1 MNTAQ
6 PPTPELHVELLGH
19 LRIRVGGDDLPVR
32 GEIGRG
38 IVARLALAGGDA
50 VTSDEIVRSLW
61 AEPTETAAVSVRV
74 NVSKLRGG
82 PLGAWLSGGRGGY
95 RLDVRA
101 EHVDLLRLRAAIR
114 ELRAAVASGLPDPD
128 LLERMEFADVL
139 WGEEPLTELV
149 DQPFAIE
156 LRAELAEERRF
167 AGQELAALHLE
178 RGDFQAALAGIAVL
192 RSRAP
197 LAEEPVR
204 LEALA
209 LAGAG
214 RTSEALAAIDAFREL
229 LVDELGLELPPALAQ
244 LRQSVLRADPAL
256 LPGRRIGPRVERH
269 GIPLPLTR
277 LVGRLDVLDAI
288 ARARGVA
295 RLVTLVGP
303 GGVGKTRMAVESARR
318 TGGEF
323 DDVQWMVDLAAIPPG
338 ADVVGPVAHVVGATI
353 QDLDGI
359 VRRLD
364 GQRAL
369 VILDNAE
376 HVLDGCRVLARS
388 LLERCEGLAVLVT
401 SREPLGLPGERLV
414 PVPTFAG
421 AGVDDA
427 VELFAERAADA
438 RPGFVVDAANRDAVR
453 ALCEALD
460 GMPLAL
466 ELAAARLGVMELA
479 QLAGSVLGSAA
490 APGPTGDRHASLVDA
505 IGWSVDLL
513 DPAELEVLAQLARFA
528 GTFDFAD
535 VAAVCTVHGDDPV
548 AVAVRLAQQS
558 LLSIVERDGRPR
570 RYRMLE
576 SVKAYVRS
584 RHPLSEAEA
593 GAWSARHAAWY
604 AELAD
609 RLATDLRG
617 HERRVVR
624 DLFIAAYPDF
634 RLALDAAVAAGDREG
649 ALRIAGGQSEHWMRE
664 GLLTDGRADVER
676 ALAVEGDAD
685 PGVEGRALFGVALLA
700 YQGGAFEAAVAYAD
714 RGLVAADAAG
724 DVDTRAA
731 LSAYMAYGRC
741 LRGDPVVAQAL
752 VAQAES
758 LPDSVSPWA
767 RCTVL
772 FCVGQALRTLGRPA
786 QALEALRASR
796 ALAVRIG
803 YAWVA
808 GSATYL
814 IGKVLVDVG
823 RGQDA
828 IDVLVPGIAEVLEEG
843 EAMGALALLHLVG
856 GACAL
861 IERHDDGAVIHAAVD
876 RIGAR
881 YHYNPVVSEGP
892 DAEIHRR
899 RIAEA
904 LTPRARARA
913 VAVGSGLDVAGLLE
927 FVSTLA
933 VRSAAA

>member
-1 MNTAQ
+1 VTTAKD
-6 PPTPELHVELLGH
+6 PAPLAVDLLGR
-19 LRIRVGGDDLPVR
+19 LVVRIGGADLPLR
-32 GEIGRG
+32 GEIARG
-38 IVARLALAGGDA
+38 ILGRLALAEGDA
-50 VTSDEIVRSLW
+50 VSTEELVRSLW
-61 AEPTETAAVSVRV
+61 AEPTDTAAVSVRV

-82 PLGAWLSGGRGGY
+82 PLGPRLSGGRGGY
-95 RLDVRA
+95 RLDVEP
-101 EHVDLLRLRAAIR
+101 EHVDVLRLRRAIR
-114 ELRAAVASGLPDPD
+114 ELRAAVASGLPEPD
-128 LLERMEFADVL
+128 LLERLDFADVL
-139 WGEEPLTELV
+139 WGEEPLTELA
-149 DQPFAIE
+149 DQPFAVD
-156 LRAELAEERRF
+156 LRRVLAEERRF
-167 AGQELAALHLE
+167 AGQELAALQVV
-178 RGDFQAALAGIAVL
+178 RGEFSAALAGIAVL
-192 RSRAP
+192 RSRSP
-197 LAEEPVR
+197 LLEEPVR
-204 LEALA
+204 IQALA

-214 RTSEALAAIDAFREL
+214 RTSEALAAIDGFRERL
-229 LVDELGLELPPALAQ
+229 AEECGLELPPALAE
-244 LRQSVLRADPAL
+244 LRQSVLRADPTVIS
-256 LPGRRIGPRVERH
+256 PVRRRADVERH

-277 LVGRLDVLDAI
+277 LVGRLDVLESIADA
-288 ARARGVA
+288 RRNA

-303 GGVGKTRMAVESARR
+303 GGVGKTRLAVESARR
-318 TGGEF
+318 AGAEF
-323 DDVQWMVDLAAIPPG
+323 DDVQWMVDLTAIPAG
-338 ADVVGPVAHVVGATI
+338 GDVLGPVAHVVGAAS

-359 VRRLD
+359 VRRLA

-376 HVLDGCRVLARS
+376 HVLEGSRALARG
-388 LLERCEGLAVLVT
+388 LLERCEGLGVVVT
-401 SREPLGLPGERLV
+401 SREPLGLAGERLV
-414 PVPTFAG
+414 PVPTFG
-421 AGVDDA
+421 GSGVDDA

-438 RPGFVVDAANRDAVR
+438 RPGFIVDDGNRAAVR
-453 ALCEALD
+453 SLCDALD

-466 ELAAARLGVMELA
+466 ELAAARLSVMELP

-490 APGPTGDRHASLVDA
+490 ASGPTGDRHASLVDA
-505 IGWSVDLL
+505 IGWSVALL
-513 DPAELEVLAQLARFA
+513 DPAELELLAQLARFA

-535 VAAVCTVHGDDPV
+535 VAAVCVVHGEDPV
-548 AVAVRLAQQS
+548 SVAVRLAQQS
-558 LLSIVERDGRPR
+558 LLSIVERDDRPR

-576 SVKAYVRS
+576 SVKAYVRT
-584 RHPLSEAEA
+584 RHPLTEHE
-593 GAWSARHAAWY
+593 GLAWSARHVEWY
-604 AELAD
+604 AALAD
-609 RLATDLRG
+609 RLASDLRG
-617 HERRVVR
+617 HERRAAR
-624 DLFIAAYPDF
+624 ALFNEAYPDF
-634 RLALDAAVAAGDREG
+634 RLALETAVETGDREA

-664 GLLTDGRADVER
+664 GILTDGRADVER
-676 ALAVEGDAD
+676 ALAVAGEAD
-685 PGVEGRALFGVALLA
+685 PGVEARALFGVALLA

-714 RGLVAADAAG
+714 RGLAAADAAG

-731 LSAYMAYGRC
+731 LSAYMAYGQC

-758 LPDSVSPWA
+758 LPDSVVPWA

-861 IERHDDGAVIHAAVD
+861 IERHADGAVIHAAVD
-876 RIGAR
+876 RLGAR
-881 YHYNPVVSEGP
+881 YAYNPVVSEGP

-904 LTPRARARA
+904 LNARDRARA
-913 VAVGSGLDVAGLLE
+913 VAVGSRLDIDGLVE
-927 FVSTLA
+927 FVGGLV
-933 VRSAAA
+933 VRAAA